1 MQLQPEL
8 RQPLRKLPQK
18 PLGIVSMLEAQDH
31 IIGVADSDPI
41 ASRHFPSPNFHPT

>member
-8 RQPLRKLPQK
+8 HQSFLKLRQES
-18 PLGIVSMLEAQDH
+18 LGIVSMLEAQNK
-31 IIGVADSDPI
+31 IIGVADSNPI